1 MPLRFRRLASPVAAA
16 AVMLAA
22 TVMPLAAQ
30 DTGTIR
36 GKVVETGSLHPIG
49 DVQVLVDGTRLG
61 AISNPAGEYTIT
73 GVPTGS
79 HTVHARLIGYGASAK
94 PVTVT
99 AGEPAVVDF
108 QLSRAAIQLDQM
120 VVTGTAGPVA
130 ERTLGNSV
138 TTLDVD
144 DITSKSSM
152 QNVTDVLQSKSP
164 GVHLTPGSGVPG
176 TAADIRIRGISSLS
190 ATNRPIF
197 YIDGV
202 RYNDASNGNFG
213 PSGSGDGVFSQ
224 GTSALDAINPEDIQ
238 SIQII
243 KGPAA
248 ATLYGADAAGG
259 VIQIIT
265 KKGSRGEQKVRWNA
279 KAEAGGSTWALPT
292 LTNYTTCTAARVADT
307 TNWPGCNG
315 VAAGT
320 VLTGNPL
327 ATDPNAL
334 RTGTFENY
342 SLSAGGGGPRYS
354 FYAAADEVNDRGV
367 FFNSYNDRKSV
378 RANFTIGLTD
388 KLDLA
393 LNTSY
398 VKTHTRLPL
407 GDDAASGIIISATRG
422 QPGSAANGGTGWRI
436 RTPDISNQYD
446 NQLDADR
453 TILGATVNYRPLSW
467 FRNRFTA
474 GVDINSPLATLYY
487 APNSP
492 FSVADGVFP
501 SGFIAQRTPQTHLW
515 TFDYAGIFS
524 NTLPKHLTSEFSVGV
539 QGTKNE
545 LQTVAASGT
554 GLPAPDFQ
562 LIQSA
567 TTVTGSTGLSQ
578 VASLGYYAQEQI
590 GWANRLFVTGALR
603 ADNNSAF
610 GENFQRAYYPKGS
623 ISYVVSEEPAL
634 APIFRAIRADDFRL
648 RLAYG
653 EAGRAPG
660 PYDALRTYT
669 SIRVANGDGTVSS
682 GLTASSPGNPDLHA
696 ERGKEFEGGFDA
708 SFLGN
713 RAGIEFTTYHK
724 TTNDA
729 LVSISNAASTG
740 FTAGHYINFAQLQ
753 NSGIELALRGT
764 PVQTRAVTWDA
775 QFAFSTNH
783 NRLNR
788 LNLGGITQLIPYNPY
803 APTAYPTQLIKE
815 GYPVGGFWG
824 EDVLRNPDGSYNL
837 SPSGKLQYDT
847 TLKYVGPSDP
857 TYEGSLSNTV
867 TLFGNVRLYA
877 LIDFKGGNYLFDQKD
892 RNRDQTSNRNSLRFN
907 DPSHPLSSADS
918 AYYSGNATLPW
929 IVPADFIKL
938 RDVSVSYTLPPSLT
952 RRISSDAVTLTLS
965 GHNLGFISKK
975 YPGIDPEVNFFG
987 SGTFRTGTTNFIQFI
1002 RVDSYTLPMLRRFTA
1017 SLNVS
1022 F

>member
-1 MPLRFRRLASPVAAA
+1 S
-16 AVMLAA
+16 
-22 TVMPLAAQ
+22 
-30 DTGTIR
+30 
-36 GKVVETGSLHPIG
+36 
-49 DVQVLVDGTRLG
+49 
-61 AISNPAGEYTIT
+61 
-73 GVPTGS
+73 
-79 HTVHARLIGYGASAK
+79 
-94 PVTVT
+94 
-99 AGEPAVVDF
+99 
-108 QLSRAAIQLDQM
+108 
-120 VVTGTAGPVA
+120 
-130 ERTLGNSV
+130 
-138 TTLDVD
+138 
-144 DITSKSSM
+144 
-152 QNVTDVLQSKSP
+152 
-164 GVHLTPGSGVPG
+164 
-176 TAADIRIRGISSLS
+176 
-190 ATNRPIF
+190 
-197 YIDGV
+197 
-202 RYNDASNGNFG
+202 
-213 PSGSGDGVFSQ
+213 
-224 GTSALDAINPEDIQ
+224 
-238 SIQII
+238 
-243 KGPAA
+243 
-248 ATLYGADAAGG
+248 
-259 VIQIIT
+259 
-265 KKGSRGEQKVRWNA
+265 
-279 KAEAGGSTWALPT
+279 
-292 LTNYTTCTAARVADT
+292 
-307 TNWPGCNG
+307 
-315 VAAGT
+315 
-320 VLTGNPL
+320 
-327 ATDPNAL
+327 
-334 RTGTFENY
+334 
-342 SLSAGGGGPRYS
+342 
-354 FYAAADEVNDRGV
+354 
-367 FFNSYNDRKSV
+367 
-378 RANFTIGLTD
+378 
-388 KLDLA
+388 
-393 LNTSY
+393 
-398 VKTHTRLPL
+398 
-407 GDDAASGIIISATRG
+407 
-422 QPGSAANGGTGWRI
+422 
-436 RTPDISNQYD
+436 
-446 NQLDADR
+446 
-453 TILGATVNYRPLSW
+453 
-467 FRNRFTA
+467 
-474 GVDINSPLATLYY
+474 
-487 APNSP
+487 
-492 FSVADGVFP
+492 
-501 SGFIAQRTPQTHLW
+501 HLW
-515 TFDYAGIFS
+515 TFVYAGIFS
-524 NTLPKHLTSEFSVGV
+524 NTLPKNLTSEFSVGV

-634 APIFRAIRADDFRL
+634 APIFKAIRADDFRL

-682 GLTASSPGNPDLHA
+682 GLTAYSPGNPDLHA